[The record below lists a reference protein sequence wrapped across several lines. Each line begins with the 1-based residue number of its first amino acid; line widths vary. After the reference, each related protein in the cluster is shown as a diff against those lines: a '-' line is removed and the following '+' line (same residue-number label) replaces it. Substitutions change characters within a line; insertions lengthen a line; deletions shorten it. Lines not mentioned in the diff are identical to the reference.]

1 MGRQFRTDMNA
12 LLELA
17 EKGMAAL
24 VVLQNELL
32 LNK

>member
-1 MGRQFRTDMNA
+1 MWRQFRTDMNA
-12 LLELA
+12 LPELA
-17 EKGMAAL
+17 EKGITAL

>member
-1 MGRQFRTDMNA
+1 MWRQFRTDMNA

-17 EKGMAAL
+17 EKSMAAL